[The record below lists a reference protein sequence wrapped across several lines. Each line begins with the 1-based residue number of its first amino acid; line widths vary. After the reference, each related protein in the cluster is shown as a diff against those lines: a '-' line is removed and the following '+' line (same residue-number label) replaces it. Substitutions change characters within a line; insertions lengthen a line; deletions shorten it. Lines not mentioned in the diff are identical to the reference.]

1 MLITVKCS
9 ERELRSHFWQ
19 LAQTLLRDPPQLP
32 KMDSPTS
39 VKDIFSN
46 LQIYKFS
53 S

>member
-1 MLITVKCS
+1 MLRARTS
-9 ERELRSHFWQ
+9 
-19 LAQTLLRDPPQLP
+19 LAFLAARANFVARPPQLP